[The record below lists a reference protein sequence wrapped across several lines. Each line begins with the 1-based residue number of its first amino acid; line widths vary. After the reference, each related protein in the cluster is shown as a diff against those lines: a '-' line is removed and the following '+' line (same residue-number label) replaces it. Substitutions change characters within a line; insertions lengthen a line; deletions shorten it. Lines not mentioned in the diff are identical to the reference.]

1 MAVAFSPD
9 ARMVLTGSGDQTAR
23 LWSVA
28 TGEPLGP
35 PLPQGS
41 VWAVAFSPDGR
52 KIVTGSEDNTAR
64 LWTIRPPLKAD
75 VDVIN
80 LWLEVVTGMALD
92 QHYAVQLL
100 EASDW
105 RSRRQKLL
113 ELGRQDLP
121 P

>member
-1 MAVAFSPD
+1 
-9 ARMVLTGSGDQTAR
+9 MVCTGSGDQTAR

-35 PLPQGS
+35 PLLQGP

-52 KIVTGSEDNTAR
+52 KVLTASENHTAR
-64 LWTIRPPLKAD
+64 LWSVRPPLEAD
-75 VDVIN
+75 TGAIN
-80 LWLEVVTGMALD
+80 LWLQLVTGMALD
-92 QHYAVQLL
+92 EHDAVQLL

-105 RSRRQKLL
+105 QSRRQKLL